1 MVIESLE
8 EPLTCMILEEI
19 RIPYI
24 VSKNLHRFMSANF
37 LKFEDRR
44 ALRCTLGKKSRA

>member
-1 MVIESLE
+1 MVIRVLE
-8 EPLTCMILEEI
+8 EPLTGMILEKI
-19 RIPYI
+19 CIPYI
-24 VSKNLHRFMSANF
+24 ISKNLHRFMSADF